1 MLTDKKTLRRKR
13 RQRSIR
19 KRIRGT
25 DECPRICVFRSS
37 KHIYAQLISDESG
50 RTLGSASSLS
60 GSVDPNAKGVEV
72 AKVVGRELAEVCKQ
86 KGISRVV
93 FDRNGFIYH
102 GRVKALADA
111 AREAGLAF

>member
-1 MLTDKKTLRRKR
+1 MLTNKKALSRKR

-25 DECPRICVFRSS
+25 DNCPRICVFRSS

-50 RTLGSASSLS
+50 KTLASASSLTTS
-60 GSVDPNAKGVEV
+60 AEADAKGVDV
-72 AKVVGRELAEVCKQ
+72 ARTVGGQLAELCKQ

-93 FDRNGFIYH
+93 FDRNGFLYH